1 MSILSRFFC
10 LAAFA
15 GVLSS
20 ASADQPALMG
30 IAIGAKGVIRADSHG
45 PIGAMGDHMH
55 SKGEWMVSYRYMEM
69 DMDGNRDGKSRISPE
84 EIVTTAA
91 NPFFGRPMQPAT
103 LRVVPTQMTMKM
115 HMLGFMYAP
124 SDWLTLTLMGSYLQ
138 TDMDHLT
145 FKGGKGTEV
154 LGSFKT
160 RTGGIGDVKLT
171 GLIRLYDDDTHHFH
185 AHAGFSLPTG
195 SIDERDHVL
204 TPMGSV
210 RKLRLPYPMQLGSG
224 TLDLLPGLTYTGKA
238 GVLGWGSQ
246 YSATLR
252 SGKNDEGYSLGDQ
265 HRLTA
270 WLSYSLAPSMSMSAR
285 LAGQTT
291 GRIDDQDS
299 EIVAPVQTANPDNH
313 GGDRVDFL
321 LGVNLVSQS
330 GLLKGHRFAAE
341 FGVPVHQDLNGPQ
354 METDYLFTLGYQ
366 KSF

>member
-1 MSILSRFFC
+1 MPS
-10 LAAFA
+10 
-15 GVLSS
+15 VL
-20 ASADQPALMG
+20 ADQPASMG
-30 IAIGAKGVIRADSHG
+30 VSLGAEGIIHADSHG

-55 SKGEWMVSYRYMEM
+55 SKGEWMVSYRYMAM

-84 EIVTTAA
+84 EIVTTVA
-91 NPFFGRPMQPAT
+91 NPFFGRPMQPRT
-103 LRVVPTQMTMKM
+103 LRVAPTQMTMKM
-115 HMLGFMYAP
+115 HMFGFMYAP
-124 SDWLTLTLMGSYLQ
+124 SDWLTLMLMGSYLQ
-138 TDMDHLT
+138 KEMDHLT
-145 FKGGKGTEV
+145 FKGGMGTEV
-154 LGSFKT
+154 LGGFETST
-160 RTGGIGDVKLT
+160 SGIGDIKLS
-171 GLIRLYDDDTHHFH
+171 GLIRLYDDDIHHFH
-185 AHAGFSLPTG
+185 ANAGISLPTG
-195 SIDERDHVL
+195 SIDEKDDVL
-204 TPMGSV
+204 TPMNQT
-210 RKLRLPYPMQLGSG
+210 RRLRLPYPMQLGSG

-238 GVLGWGSQ
+238 GVLGWGGQ

-252 SGKNDEGYSLGDQ
+252 LGKNEEGYSLGDQ

-270 WLSYSLAPSMSMSAR
+270 WLSYSLMPSMSVSAR

-291 GRIDDQDS
+291 GRINDQDS

-330 GLLKGHRFAAE
+330 GFLRGHRFAAE